1 MKLHYRE
8 LGQGKPVI
16 VLHGVFGT
24 SDNWITPAKIL
35 SEHYKLYL
43 LDQRNHGQSPHSD
56 EFNNSVMAE
65 DLKEFIDLHG
75 INKPVIM
82 GHSMGGK
89 VAMNFAAK
97 NEDLIEKLIVVDIA
111 PEYYPP
117 HHQKILQG
125 LNSIDLKNLKTR
137 QEADEQLAK
146 FEPEIPVRQ
155 FLLKNLYRN
164 DNNEFAW
171 RINLPVISEKINN
184 VGEALDENICISVP
198 ALFIRGGNSNYIK
211 EEDEAMI
218 KKIFSDVRIETIE
231 GAGHWVHAEKGK
243 EFGDLVKEFVGA

>member
-35 SEHYKLYL
+35 SEQYKLYL

-56 EFNNSVMAE
+56 EFNNSIMAE
-65 DLKEFIDLHG
+65 DLKDFIEAQNIL
-75 INKPVIM
+75 KPVVI

-89 VAMNFAAK
+89 VAMNFAVRYGHMI
-97 NEDLIEKLIVVDIA
+97 DKLIVADIA
-111 PEYYPP
+111 PKYYPP

-137 QEADEQLAK
+137 QEADEQLARY
-146 FEPEIPVRQ
+146 ESDISTRQ

-171 RINLPVISEKINN
+171 RINLPVITEKINN
-184 VGEALDENICISVP
+184 VGEALGENVRVNIP
-198 ALFIRGGNSNYIK
+198 TLFIRGGNSNYIK
-211 EEDEAMI
+211 KEDEI
-218 KKIFSDVRIETIE
+218 LIEKIFADVRIETIE

-243 EFGDLVKEFVGA
+243 EFGDLVKKFVG